1 MTRKRLLTNNHLE
14 KMKKTEMTIKDL
26 FQFLDWFYFV
36 EEGEITMAVNDF
48 FRDYVE
54 KDKHYQA
61 SYWELIY
68 FQELAEMYQKE
79 KNLTFNS

>member
-1 MTRKRLLTNNHLE
+1 
-14 KMKKTEMTIKDL
+14 MKKTEMTLKDL

-36 EEGEITMAVNDF
+36 EEEEITMAVNDF

-54 KDKHYQA
+54 KDKNYQA
-61 SYWELIY
+61 SYWELFY